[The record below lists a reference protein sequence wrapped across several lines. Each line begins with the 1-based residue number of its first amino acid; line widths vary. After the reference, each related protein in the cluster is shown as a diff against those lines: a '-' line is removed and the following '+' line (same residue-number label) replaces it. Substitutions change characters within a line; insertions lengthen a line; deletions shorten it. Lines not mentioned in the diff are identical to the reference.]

1 MKILITI
8 IFTCLF
14 FSNTFSQAPV
24 FGFPSNTFFMNGLQ
38 SFVKVQNGYL
48 GVRKYSSM
56 HKNIHK
62 PHLNR
67 ANISVVNYDDKMVEL
82 SENKFSGGEFVYGM
96 LEPQIIKGEKKK

>member
-1 MKILITI
+1 MKILFIV

-24 FGFPSNTFFMNGLQ
+24 FALPSNTFFMKGAQ
-38 SFVKVQNGYL
+38 GFVKVKNGYL
-48 GVRKYSSM
+48 GVRKYGQY

-67 ANISVVNYDDKMVEL
+67 LNVSVVNYDDRIE
-82 SENKFSGGEFVYGM
+82 
-96 LEPQIIKGEKKK
+96 